1 MTKSGSRRTRVNR
14 ARWRI
19 DPMDLRIVI
28 VALAVVA
35 VDLVAKLWATA
46 VGGQS
51 GAIVRDSNP
60 GLALGVATPPYA
72 VTVALV
78 ASLTLVIGTLCRR
91 GVQRGELEPW
101 VAGTLVGGASANLLD
116 RLVSGSVHDF
126 LRVGSF
132 ALNLADVMFLIGF
145 AGVFATVVRARVIRR
160 ATGEL
165 NARRAAMRSDLT
177 PR

>member
-1 MTKSGSRRTRVNR
+1 MTEFASRRTRVDR
-14 ARWRI
+14 ARWRV
-19 DPMDLRIVI
+19 DPMDLRIAS

-35 VDLVAKLWATA
+35 VDLGAKLWATA

-51 GAIVRDSNP
+51 GAIVRGSNP
-60 GLALGVATPPYA
+60 GLALGVATPPFA

-91 GVQRGELEPW
+91 CVHRGELAPW
-101 VAGTLVGGASANLLD
+101 IAGTLVGGACANLLD
-116 RLVSGSVHDF
+116 RLLSGSVHDF

-132 ALNLADVMFLIGF
+132 ALNLADVVFLIGF
-145 AGVFATVVRARVIRR
+145 AGVFATVVRARSTRR
-160 ATGEL
+160 APGALDT
-165 NARRAAMRSDLT
+165 RRAAMRSDLT